1 LRVRSHITQPNMDTP
16 LKQAR
21 LRRGLKQSEVAE
33 AVGIG
38 TSQFCRIE
46 RCTSGASRV
55 IATKLAA
62 FFGPD
67 ELTREQILYP
77 EEYVNQPPPQMPV
90 QSVLAA

>member
-1 LRVRSHITQPNMDTP
+1 MDTP

-21 LRRGLKQSEVAE
+21 LGRGLKQSEVAE

-46 RCTSGASRV
+46 RCTSGASRE

-62 FFGPD
+62 FFGP

-90 QSVLAA
+90 QSVRAA

>member
-1 LRVRSHITQPNMDTP
+1 MDTP

-46 RCTSGASRV
+46 KCTSGAGRDV
-55 IATKLAA
+55 ATRLAA
-62 FFGPD
+62 FFGPA

-77 EEYVNQPPPQMPV
+77 GEFEAPAARLPV
-90 QSVLAA
+90 QSVALPQAQGAA

>member
-1 LRVRSHITQPNMDTP
+1 MDTP

-46 RCTSGASRV
+46 QCSSGASRK

-62 FFGPD
+62 FFGP

-77 EEYVNQPPPQMPV
+77 EEFETPPPARMPV
-90 QSVLAA
+90 RPVLLQQAQEAS